1 MKKLS
6 IIITYHNEQPE
17 QVRRA
22 FASVTMQVGIAFED
36 IEVLLVGDG
45 VIALPKALLAA
56 PEALSVRQLTY
67 QPSLG
72 AGVARQTG
80 IDNTTGRYFMFI
92 DADDVLQD
100 VFALRDLLA
109 PLAANDYD
117 VVIARYT
124 KQQRFG
130 QKFNY
135 VLSGQLDWKAAYAKL
150 YNRAYIERIGL
161 RWRPDLRIFEDTYF
175 VGLACEMA
183 RSYKYLDRAV
193 YTWLWNP
200 ASTVRKDNHA
210 FDHQLHVWA
219 RSNRYSLAFLRD
231 KKPSVWPRDFYQYM
245 GDLFFRVKVHAP
257 ADQAALITEQTA
269 LLVDNRMLWTADGQA
284 QIRKHIEWLAQPDN
298 LYAGQSLDGMEAYL
312 NAQLGYL
319 KQAYL
324 KTVHSG

>member
-22 FASVTMQVGIAFED
+22 FSSVAMQVGINYED

-45 VIALPKALLAA
+45 VSALPKAMFAA

-130 QKFNY
+130 QQFNY
-135 VLSGQLDWKAAYAKL
+135 VLSEQLDWKAAYAKL

-175 VGLACEMA
+175 VGLACELA
-183 RSYKYLDRAV
+183 LNFKYLDRAV
-193 YTWLWNP
+193 YAWLWNP

-219 RSNRYSLAFLRD
+219 RSNRYSLALLRA
-231 KKPSVWPRDFYQYM
+231 KKPTVWLREFYQYM
-245 GDLFFRVKVHAP
+245 ADLFFRVKVHAP
-257 ADQAALITEQTA
+257 ADPAALIAEQTE
-269 LLVDNRMLWTADGQA
+269 LLVANRQLWTEDGQA
-284 QIRKHIEWLAQPDN
+284 QIRKYIKWLAQPDH
-298 LYAGQSLDGMEAYL
+298 LYAGQSLDGVDAYL
-312 NAQLGYL
+312 NAQTAYL
-319 KQAYL
+319 KQAFL
-324 KTVHSG
+324 KEVQHG